1 MLNNKIKK
9 NRILKNLLKQKKKVI
24 KRMSIKYEKKN
35 GGLN

>member
-24 KRMSIKYEKKN
+24 KRMSIKYEKRKKME
-35 GGLN
+35 G